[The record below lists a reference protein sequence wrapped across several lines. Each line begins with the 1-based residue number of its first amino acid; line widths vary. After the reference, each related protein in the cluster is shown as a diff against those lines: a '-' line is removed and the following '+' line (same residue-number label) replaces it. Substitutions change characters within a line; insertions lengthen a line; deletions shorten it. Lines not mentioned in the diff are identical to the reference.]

1 MVLGSYVHGV
11 CGIHVILRVREVVLK
26 LTVTNAFESRIM
38 SLIWLPP
45 VPMSAPTDELGTII
59 MRSPLHA
66 WPWPWPP
73 LWPPP
78 PPPREYSSLKQSVS
92 LQDEGIH
99 TAKHQ
104 INKLTLGGWRST
116 LGSWRHMGVASC
128 HLDPLVPCRRVW
140 ASWDLEVVPKKGTKN
155 KRSLLK
161 FNKSVNYLDDLM
173 FCW

>member
-66 WPWPWPP
+66 
-73 LWPPP
+73 
-78 PPPREYSSLKQSVS
+78 
-92 LQDEGIH
+92 
-99 TAKHQ
+99 
-104 INKLTLGGWRST
+104 
-116 LGSWRHMGVASC
+116 
-128 HLDPLVPCRRVW
+128 
-140 ASWDLEVVPKKGTKN
+140 
-155 KRSLLK
+155 
-161 FNKSVNYLDDLM
+161 
-173 FCW
+173 